1 MVTSGYPDGSYNTG
15 SAGAG
20 GSGGNSGS
28 SGSAGGSAG
37 QYVVNRGYITFHN
50 NGSTAGT

>member
-1 MVTSGYPDGSYNTG
+1 MVGGSYPQGSYNTG
-15 SAGAG
+15 SAGSA